1 MLIIGI
7 CGASG
12 SGKTTL
18 AKELIARHAAHQPD
32 SQDSVVLLHQDA
44 YYKDQSHRSAEERAH
59 LDFDDPTKAFDHE
72 LLFADVKA
80 LLRGKPITKKGY
92 DFTRHVRAD
101 SDELIYPKSVL
112 LIEGIHT
119 FYEERLRELMD
130 LRIFLNVDPDIC
142 LLRRI
147 RRDITERA
155 RTIDS
160 ISEQYLATVKPA
172 YEKYIRHYDQY
183 AHVVVSFGK
192 DVNMDKTIIDM
203 IAHYINAGH
212 V

>member
-18 AKELIARHAAHQPD
+18 ARELIARSGAAAGED
-32 SQDSVVLLHQDA
+32 TILLHQDA
-44 YYKDQSHRSAEERAH
+44 YYKDWSHLSAEEREA

-72 LLFADVKA
+72 LFYKDITD
-80 LLRGKPITKKGY
+80 LLKGRSITEKGY

-101 SDELIYPKSVL
+101 SGEIISPKSVL
-112 LIEGIHT
+112 IVEGIHT

-130 LRIFLNVDPDIC
+130 LRIFINVDPDIC

-147 RRDITERA
+147 ERDIKDRG

-160 ISEQYLATVKPA
+160 ISKQYISTVKPA

-183 AHVVVSFGK
+183 AHVVVSYGK
-192 DVNMDKTIIDM
+192 DSNTDKTIIDM

>member
-18 AKELIARHAAHQPD
+18 ARELIARRSAVAGD
-32 SQDSVVLLHQDA
+32 DTVLLHQDA
-44 YYKDQSHRSAEERAH
+44 YYKNQSHRTPEERAK
-59 LDFDDPTKAFDHE
+59 LDFDDPTVAFDHE
-72 LLFADVKA
+72 LFFKDVTDLIKG
-80 LLRGKPITKKGY
+80 RPITKKGY
-92 DFTRHVRAD
+92 DFTRHIRAD
-101 SDELIYPKSVL
+101 SDEVIYPKGVL
-112 LIEGIHT
+112 IVEGIHT

-130 LRIFLNVDPDIC
+130 LRIFINVDPDTC

-147 RRDITERA
+147 QRDIKERG

-160 ISEQYLATVKPA
+160 IAEQYIATVKPA
-172 YEKYIRHYDQY
+172 YEKYIRHYDQH
-183 AHVVVSFGK
+183 AHVVVSYGK
-192 DVNMDKTIIDM
+192 DSNMDKTIIDM

-212 V
+212 VT